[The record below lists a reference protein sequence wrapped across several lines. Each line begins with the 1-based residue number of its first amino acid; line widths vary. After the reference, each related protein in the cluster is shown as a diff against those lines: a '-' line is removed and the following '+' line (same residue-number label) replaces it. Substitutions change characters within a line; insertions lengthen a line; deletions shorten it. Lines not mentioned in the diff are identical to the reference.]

1 MRESHRRDRLRWN
14 SLTVKINTQAM
25 NILMILSSPDKTGLT
40 THTVA
45 LSGALVE
52 LGHQVTVLTSVNN
65 PMNSEQKYFLEEF
78 RKLGVK
84 VISYECKNGKLS
96 QILLTLK
103 FLKVIRKKWDV
114 IHAQSPYYSFMPW
127 LLRKRF
133 VSTLHVNDLV
143 RCFYYKNATHLI
155 AISNETKEYANRVFG
170 YEDKDMTI
178 VHHGVDMRFAEE
190 WTVEQRVRFKKEH
203 NIPTDK
209 LIVGLVASIEKRK
222 GHDILL
228 EAVWRLP
235 KEIKD
240 KVHIVFVGSSKDGK
254 TNGWLNELVEKYG
267 EGRVSLFPY
276 QDPEVFYKIF
286 DIFVLPSRLE
296 GFGLVVIE
304 AMLTGC
310 CVIRSNVEGAYEQ
323 IDNGENGYIFENE
336 NIGQL
341 SDVLKDVIEKDSLRE
356 KIAKAGKKK
365 ALSQFTS
372 KVMAENTIKVYNKI
386 R

>member
-1 MRESHRRDRLRWN
+1 
-14 SLTVKINTQAM
+14 M

-52 LGHQVTVLTSVNN
+52 LGHEVTVLTAVNN
-65 PMNSEQKYFLEEF
+65 PMNSEQEYFLREF
-78 RKLGVK
+78 KKLGVK
-84 VISYECKNGKLS
+84 VISYRWGKGKLS

-103 FLKVIRKKWDV
+103 FLRVIGQKWDI

-155 AISNETKEYANRVFG
+155 AISNETKEFAKSVFG
-170 YEDKDMTI
+170 YDEKDITI
-178 VHHGVDMRFAEE
+178 VHHGVAMRFAEE
-190 WTVEQRVRFKKEH
+190 WTIEHKNKFKKEH
-203 NIPTDK
+203 NIPSDK
-209 LIVGLVASIEKRK
+209 LIIGLVASIEKRK

-235 KEIKD
+235 KEMKD

-254 TNGWLNELVEKYG
+254 TNGWLAELVEKYG

-296 GFGLVVIE
+296 GFPVVVLE

-310 CVIRSNVEGAYEQ
+310 CVVRSNVEGAYEQ
-323 IDNGENGYIFENE
+323 IDNGETGYIFENE
-336 NIGQL
+336 NVGQL
-341 SDVLKDVIEKDSLRE
+341 SEILNEVTGNDSLRV
-356 KIAKAGKKK
+356 KIAKAGKEK

-372 KVMAENTIKVYNKI
+372 KMMAENTIKVYNKI